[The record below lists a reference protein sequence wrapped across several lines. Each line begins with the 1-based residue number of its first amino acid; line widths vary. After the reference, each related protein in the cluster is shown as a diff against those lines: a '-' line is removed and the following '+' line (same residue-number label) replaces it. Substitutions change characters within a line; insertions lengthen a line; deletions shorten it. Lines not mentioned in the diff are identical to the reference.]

1 MVEVEPVELMV
12 ILLHLEV
19 LVEEVQL
26 DLTFQEEMGKQILE
40 VVEPDGVMVHQQI
53 IQADLADLEKF

>member
-1 MVEVEPVELMV
+1 MLDNQ
-12 ILLHLEV
+12 EV